1 MLFLKAYF
9 LVFKST
15 DVDSIRTQF
24 RTELRHTSF
33 LILRIL
39 FDKGVDVRA
48 CLCFR
53 VASTGIKRLKAWRAI
68 IYSHAERFSVC
79 IPNGSV
85 DSVRR
90 RGTHVKTT
98 DAWARMCIYYGNLTE
113 SGLYVNTFC
122 LLCETRNSPFERQ
135 KGAHVYW
142 RIST

>member
-1 MLFLKAYF
+1 MN
-9 LVFKST
+9 
-15 DVDSIRTQF
+15 SIRT
-24 RTELRHTSF
+24 RLRIESRNASF
-33 LILRIL
+33 LILHIL
-39 FDKGVDVRA
+39 FDKGVDVHA

-53 VASTGIKRLKAWRAI
+53 VASMGIKRLKAWSAI

-98 DAWARMCIYYGNLTE
+98 EAWARMCVYYGNLTK

-122 LLCETRNSPFERQ
+122 LLCETRNSPLERQ
-135 KGAHVYW
+135 EGAHVYW

>member
-1 MLFLKAYF
+1 MN
-9 LVFKST
+9 
-15 DVDSIRTQF
+15 SIRTW
-24 RTELRHTSF
+24 LRIESRNASF
-33 LILRIL
+33 LILHIL

-48 CLCFR
+48 CVCFR

-68 IYSHAERFSVC
+68 IYSHAQRFSVC

-90 RGTHVKTT
+90 RGTHVTT
-98 DAWARMCIYYGNLTE
+98 TEAWARMCVYYGNLTE

-122 LLCETRNSPFERQ
+122 LLCETRNSQLERQ
-135 KGAHVYW
+135 KGAHIYC

>member
-1 MLFLKAYF
+1 MSVFQGRKHGHKALKGMESYYIQSRRK
-9 LVFKST
+9 V
-15 DVDSIRTQF
+15 
-24 RTELRHTSF
+24 
-33 LILRIL
+33 
-39 FDKGVDVRA
+39 
-48 CLCFR
+48 
-53 VASTGIKRLKAWRAI
+53 
-68 IYSHAERFSVC
+68 SVC

-90 RGTHVKTT
+90 RGTHVTT
-98 DAWARMCIYYGNLTE
+98 TEAWARMCVYYGNLTE